1 MAKFPCEMRVVA
13 KAAGVGDLLMPRS
26 VKSFW
31 TEDLE
36 DRSQGAPPEL
46 RWRWSITRYVPPRLG
61 VRTDDKVRLPG

>member
-13 KAAGVGDLLMPRS
+13 KAAGVGDSLMPRS

-46 RWRWSITRYVPPRLG
+46 RWRWSITR
-61 VRTDDKVRLPG
+61 